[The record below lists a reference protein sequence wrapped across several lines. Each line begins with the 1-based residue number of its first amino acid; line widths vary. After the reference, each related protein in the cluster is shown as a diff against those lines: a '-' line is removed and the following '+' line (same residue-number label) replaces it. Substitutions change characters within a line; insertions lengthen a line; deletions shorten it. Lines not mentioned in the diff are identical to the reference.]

1 MSDDFILLVD
11 DFYTKE
17 QCNELIELFER
28 SSDLGLTFKRNDAAH
43 NKADKQ
49 LFSNDI
55 IANYDVNISHWP
67 SFQFFTSIF
76 WEKAYK
82 LYSEKYS
89 ILNVLNNHTIRT
101 TKIQKTEV
109 GEGYHLWHCENDSPE
124 NDRRVLAFILY
135 LNDVEQGGE
144 TEFLYYHKRVEA
156 KQGRLVLWPAGFTHT
171 HRGNPPLSNTKYILT
186 GWVEFA

>member
-135 LNDVEQGGE
+135 LNDVEQGAE

-156 KQGRLVLWPAGFTHT
+156 KQGRLVLWPAGFPHT